1 MIPGLGLNISWT
13 SIYLSRSKKTSC
25 PHSGSVPTDLF
36 KDHLILILCKIS
48 NCKMMLKRMSGK
60 YVVNHQDDDDDDI
73 VDHKDDHDGQGVDQ
87 QDEHHDDI
95 VDLKDDHD
103 GYVVD
108 HKMNMM
114 MRNDVHLLLERE
126 AAIEPHHLNLGLK
139 LQIASINQN

>member
-1 MIPGLGLNISWT
+1 
-13 SIYLSRSKKTSC
+13 
-25 PHSGSVPTDLF
+25 
-36 KDHLILILCKIS
+36 
-48 NCKMMLKRMSGK
+48 MMLKRMSGK
-60 YVVNHQDDDDDDI
+60 YVVNHQDDDDDDNI

-126 AAIEPHHLNLGLK
+126 AAIEPHHLNLGSNLK
-139 LQIASINQN
+139 DVLNQYSFDLNLNSQMKIKTYRRPKPLGGLEGEDYDA

>member
-1 MIPGLGLNISWT
+1 
-13 SIYLSRSKKTSC
+13 
-25 PHSGSVPTDLF
+25 
-36 KDHLILILCKIS
+36 
-48 NCKMMLKRMSGK
+48 MMLKRMSGK
-60 YVVNHQDDDDDDI
+60 YVVNHQDD
-73 VDHKDDHDGQGVDQ
+73 DQ